1 MATRPQDESGDP
13 LTMRDS
19 QTDKPSKRLLLVC
32 VLALSSAI
40 TDCSGHVNNHS
51 PAPALASSST
61 SSTAT
66 NQDAQADLLA
76 LVKHFA
82 EGEKADDEWKKL
94 QSYPREQLIESLLS
108 LQNSI
113 PEDDCRHYSIAFT
126 LSSLD
131 YHYEDNVK
139 VLAHS
144 LTPKPNECADDV
156 ATMLARLIRAGDKN
170 LMPVLFS
177 SAPASDAALGEALE
191 DIFAQEVR
199 AEPKEFLAQ
208 LGKQPKG
215 TKLKVYE
222 MIANGGLTQ
231 SDVNEL
237 RKQLTALSHDP
248 ALSRV
253 ATEMLSS
260 SVLKR

>member
-1 MATRPQDESGDP
+1 MKNQIGELCRWFIAISVITTGAVISNCAGHEKNHPESQSRSLPG
-13 LTMRDS
+13 R
-19 QTDKPSKRLLLVC
+19 
-32 VLALSSAI
+32 
-40 TDCSGHVNNHS
+40 
-51 PAPALASSST
+51 SST
-61 SSTAT
+61 SSPNTVIRDSEARVE
-66 NQDAQADLLA
+66 LLA

-82 EGEKADDEWKKL
+82 EGEKADDEWRIL

-108 LQNSI
+108 LQKSV
-113 PEDDCRHYSIAFT
+113 PEDDLLHYSIAFT
-126 LSSLD
+126 FASLN
-131 YHYEDNVK
+131 YQYADNVK
-139 VLAHS
+139 VLTHS
-144 LTPKPNECADDV
+144 LSPKPNGYADDV

-177 SAPASDAALGEALE
+177 SAPASDAALAEALE

-199 AEPKEFLAQ
+199 AEPKEFLTQ
-208 LGKQPKG
+208 LGKQPKS
-215 TKLKVYE
+215 TRLKVYE
-222 MIANGGLTQ
+222 MTANGGLTE
-231 SDVNEL
+231 SDINEL